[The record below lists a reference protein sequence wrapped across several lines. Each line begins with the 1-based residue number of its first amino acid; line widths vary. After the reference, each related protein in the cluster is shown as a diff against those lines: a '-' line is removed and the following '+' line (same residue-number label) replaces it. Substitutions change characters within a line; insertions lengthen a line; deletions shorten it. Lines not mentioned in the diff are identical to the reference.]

1 MQLWLAATLSAALFQ
16 CWRTAKQQKL
26 RGQLS
31 VNGAG
36 VVRYLYGVPVAGLY
50 LGVWL
55 ALMGGTVPGLSWS
68 FLAYTLGGGVAQI
81 VATNLLIMAFGF
93 RGFAVG
99 TAYSKTEAVQSAVL
113 ALVLLQEQ
121 VSLLAWA
128 GVSLSVCGV
137 LYLSLAGRVSS
148 GKEVLAA
155 TFQPAALCG
164 LAAGFGFG
172 LASVLIKGANLQ
184 LGTESPVLG
193 ALVTLFIMNGMQ
205 TVLQGSYLLWREPA
219 EVRKVFAS
227 WRDSAWVGALSASGS
242 SCWFIGFATAPVA
255 LVRAVGQVEI
265 LFTLLFSRFYLQEK
279 LKQADVVGSLIVVC
293 GVVLVVLGR

>member
-50 LGVWL
+50 LGLWL
-55 ALMGGTVPGLSWS
+55 GLVGGEVPALSWT
-68 FLAYTLGGGVAQI
+68 FFAYTLGGGVAQI
-81 VATNLLIMAFGF
+81 LATNLLIMAFGF

-99 TAYSKTEAVQSAVL
+99 TAYSKTEAVQSTIL
-113 ALVLLQEQ
+113 ALVLLNEH
-121 VSLLAWA
+121 VSLLAWL
-128 GVSLSVCGV
+128 GVSLSVVGV
-137 LYLSLAGRVSS
+137 LYLSLAGRVGSAR
-148 GKEVLAA
+148 EMLVA
-155 TFQPAALCG
+155 T
-164 LAAGFGFG
+164 
-172 LASVLIKGANLQ
+172 VLIKGANLE
-184 LGTESPVLG
+184 LHAGHPVLG

-205 TVLQGSYLLWREPA
+205 TLLQGAYLVWREPT

-242 SCWFIGFATAPVA
+242 SCWFIGFATAQVG

-265 LFTLLFSRFYLQEK
+265 LFTLLFSRFYLKEK
-279 LKQADVVGSLIVVC
+279 LKPTDVVGALIVVA

>member
-50 LGVWL
+50 LFAWL
-55 ALMGGTVPGLSWS
+55 TLMGGEVPAFSWT
-68 FLAYTLGGGVAQI
+68 FLALTLGGGVVQI
-81 VATNLLIMAFGF
+81 IATNLLIMAFGF

-113 ALVLLQEQ
+113 ALVLLHEQ
-121 VSLLAWA
+121 VSALAWA

-137 LYLSLAGRVSS
+137 LYLSLAGRAMTA
-148 GKEVLAA
+148 KEIIAG

-172 LASVLIKGANLQ
+172 MASVLIKGASLE
-184 LGTESPVLG
+184 LAAPHPVLG
-193 ALVTLFIMNGMQ
+193 ALVTLFLMNAMQ
-205 TVLQGSYLLWREPA
+205 TLLQGGYLAWREPG
-219 EVRKVFAS
+219 ELLKVLAS

-242 SCWFIGFATAPVA
+242 TCWFIGFATAPVA

-265 LFTLLFSRFYLQEK
+265 LLTLLFSRFYLREK
-279 LKQADVVGSLIVVC
+279 LQRRDVIGALIVVC